1 MPDGL
6 VSHPTY
12 ASAVRAPRRGAARA
26 GGRGGRGAGV
36 CALAASVPALAA
48 GWIPL
53 AVGLIIAAQIAFAA
67 SLLDRASRRVG
78 PPAPGRAA
86 GRPCAPWHA
95 LARPASV
102 WRPSREEWPAGAPD
116 VELSLN

>member
-6 VSHPTY
+6 VSHPVR
-12 ASAVRAPRRGAARA
+12 ASAERA
-26 GGRGGRGAGV
+26 GGPGGRAAGV
-36 CALAASVPALAA
+36 CALTASIPALAA

-53 AVGLIIAAQIAFAA
+53 AVGLIIAAQVAFAA
-67 SLLDRASRRVG
+67 SLRGRARDRARRRAG

-86 GRPCAPWHA
+86 GRPLAPWHA